1 MSFVI
6 IPDTACDLN
15 KDLRERFGIED
26 YLKGTIYYPDGTS
39 ELISLDWEKMTPDE
53 FYTSMKNKGIIYK
66 TSSVP
71 VGEIK
76 STFEKHL
83 ANGEDVL
90 SILLSSGLSTTYDE
104 AEMVAKELRE
114 AYPERKIIIIDS
126 LRYSTALALLV
137 IMACVKRQEGL
148 SIEETAKYIEDTKAC
163 VHQMGFMDDLNFLA
177 KAHRVSNAKAFFGT
191 LVGVAPLA
199 DFNKKG
205 LSEVLAK
212 TKGRKSANKATV
224 EYMKRII
231 TDPEDQII
239 FVAHSLRKEFAEM
252 LAEDIKNTFH
262 PKEVIMNDV
271 GMACGANIGPGLCAA
286 YFVGKPMGDTLDE
299 EKAIINEIVTNLK

>member
-15 KDLRERFGIED
+15 KELRERFGLDD
-26 YLKGTIYYPDGTS
+26 YLRGTIYFPDGHS
-39 ELISLDWEKMTPDE
+39 ELISLDWEKMTADE
-53 FYTSMKNKGIIYK
+53 YYKSMTGKSPLYK

-71 VGEIK
+71 IGEIK
-76 STFEKHL
+76 EVFEKHL

-90 SILLSSGLSTTYDE
+90 SIVLSSGLSTTYNE
-104 AEMVAKELRE
+104 AEMVATELRE
-114 AYPERKIIIIDS
+114 AYPERKVIIIDS

-137 IMACVKRQEGL
+137 IKACIKKQEGAT
-148 SIEETAKYIEDTKAC
+148 IEETAEYIEGLKSS
-163 VHQMGFMDDLNFLA
+163 VHQMGFMDDLKFLA

-199 DFNKKG
+199 DFNSKG

-212 TKGRKSANKATV
+212 TKGRKAANKATI
-224 EYMKRII
+224 EYMKKII

-239 FVAHSLRKEFAEM
+239 FVAHTLRKEFADM
-252 LAEDIKNTFH
+252 LAEDIKKTFN

-286 YFVGKPMGDTLDE
+286 YFIGKPMSETMEE
-299 EKAIINEIVTNLK
+299 EKAILNEIVTNLK